1 MTEKD
6 SDVYIIMQSREH
18 YYYFRYTGLGVNF
31 KIEKK
36 MPPTPLLRYAVISYH
51 TYSVMPSPNYLME
64 LIHDRTH

>member
-6 SDVYIIMQSREH
+6 SDVYIITQSREH

-36 MPPTPLLRYAVISYH
+36 NAPNPLAKICCNII
-51 TYSVMPSPNYLME
+51 PYLQCHAIPK
-64 LIHDRTH
+64 LFDGADT